1 VRSAVAALRDDSGLP
16 RGLDAAAAGDVPEL
30 LGRPPARQ
38 PHRQH
43 VKYPSRGVCPAS
55 HSVAPP
61 TIVLIV
67 LYPPVPRGS
76 QVASGKFAAHAD
88 FMNGWDQTELE
99 RLVRERSLRR

>member
-1 VRSAVAALRDDSGLP
+1 M
-16 RGLDAAAAGDVPEL
+16 
-30 LGRPPARQ
+30 
-38 PHRQH
+38 
-43 VKYPSRGVCPAS
+43 KYASLGVCPAS
-55 HSVAPP
+55 HPVALP